1 MKELCNSIQ
10 PAFSFLHIFRLHIQI
25 SFDKLL
31 CQRGLLIRLSLGQH
45 RKLTGRLNISIMFDS
60 VKKNQSDFG
69 FVSVSD
75 DRDIEV
81 TRVARQ
87 SRQGLWSE
95 GFKLFRDI
103 FLIIVVFILFG
114 VFFVQPVVVEG
125 TSMLPQLHD
134 GERLLVNKLVYY
146 KIQSVS
152 WGHIERGDIVVFW
165 FPNDPDKSYVK
176 RIIGLPGETVELRNG
191 KVFISGTEL
200 KEDYLDTEHNQT
212 LPSWPA
218 KKVEEHHYFVM
229 GDNRDNSSD
238 SRYWGLV
245 PEKYIYGK
253 AFFRYWKPQ
262 DVGFLEHGEY
272 DKSVPQPPANKD
284 DLRAGER

>member
-1 MKELCNSIQ
+1 M
-10 PAFSFLHIFRLHIQI
+10 
-25 SFDKLL
+25 FDK
-31 CQRGLLIRLSLGQH
+31 I
-45 RKLTGRLNISIMFDS
+45 
-60 VKKNQSDFG
+60 KKNQSDFG
-69 FVSVSD
+69 FVSIAD
-75 DRDIEV
+75 DSDIEV
-81 TRVARQ
+81 TRVRRESQ
-87 SRQGLWSE
+87 QGLLSE
-95 GFKLFRDI
+95 GLKLFRDI
-103 FLIIVVFILFG
+103 FLIVVVFILFG

-134 GERLLVNKLVYY
+134 GERLLVNKLIYY
-146 KIQSVS
+146 KIQSIS
-152 WGHIERGDIVVFW
+152 WGHIDRGDIVVFW

-191 KVFISGTEL
+191 KVFIDGKEL
-200 KEDYLDTEHNQT
+200 NEDYLDVEHNQT
-212 LPSWPA
+212 LPTWPA

-262 DVGFLEHGEY
+262 DVGFLEHGAY
-272 DKSVPQPPANKD
+272 NGNVSAPTPQMKKD
-284 DLRAGER
+284 DADSDER

>member
-1 MKELCNSIQ
+1 MFE
-10 PAFSFLHIFRLHIQI
+10 FRSKGYHE
-25 SFDKLL
+25 
-31 CQRGLLIRLSLGQH
+31 
-45 RKLTGRLNISIMFDS
+45 
-60 VKKNQSDFG
+60 FG
-69 FVSVSD
+69 MVSVSD

-81 TRVARQ
+81 TRLRRE
-87 SRQGLWSE
+87 SRQGMWSE
-95 GFKLFRDI
+95 GLRLLRDI
-103 FLIIVVFILFG
+103 FLIVVVFILFG

-176 RIIGLPGETVELRNG
+176 RVIGLPGETVEVRNG
-191 KVFISGTEL
+191 KVFVNSQEL
-200 KEDYLDTEHNQT
+200 SEAYLDAEHNQA
-212 LPSWPA
+212 LPSWPP

-262 DVGFLEHGEY
+262 DVGFLERGEY
-272 DKSVPQPPANKD
+272 DKTAPQPVQD
-284 DLRAGER
+284 DLR

>member
-1 MKELCNSIQ
+1 
-10 PAFSFLHIFRLHIQI
+10 
-25 SFDKLL
+25 
-31 CQRGLLIRLSLGQH
+31 
-45 RKLTGRLNISIMFDS
+45 MFDF
-60 VKKNQSDFG
+60 KGKNQFEFG
-69 FVSVSD
+69 FVSAAD

-81 TRVARQ
+81 THLKRE

-95 GFKLFRDI
+95 GLRLARDI
-103 FLIIVVFILFG
+103 FLIVVVFILFG

-146 KIQSVS
+146 KIQSIS

-165 FPNDPDKSYVK
+165 YPNDPDKSFVK
-176 RIIGLPGETVELRNG
+176 RVIGLPGESVEVRNGRVFINGIELR
-191 KVFISGTEL
+191 EP
-200 KEDYLDTEHNQT
+200 YLDTEHNQS

-218 KKVEEHHYFVM
+218 KKVEDHHYFVM
-229 GDNRDNSSD
+229 GDNRDNSLD

-253 AFFRYWKPQ
+253 AFFRYWKPSEI
-262 DVGFLEHGEY
+262 GFLEHGAY
-272 DKSVPQPPANKD
+272 DENAPKPLPSPIPLNEFRLD
-284 DLRAGER
+284 GDR

>member
-1 MKELCNSIQ
+1 
-10 PAFSFLHIFRLHIQI
+10 
-25 SFDKLL
+25 
-31 CQRGLLIRLSLGQH
+31 
-45 RKLTGRLNISIMFDS
+45 MFDFQ
-60 VKKNQSDFG
+60 KKDQSDLG
-69 FVSVSD
+69 LVSADD

-81 TRVARQ
+81 TRLRRE

-95 GFKLFRDI
+95 AFKLFRDI

-125 TSMLPQLHD
+125 TSMLPELHD

-146 KIQSVS
+146 RIQSVS

-176 RIIGLPGETVELRNG
+176 RVIGLPGELVEVRSG
-191 KVFISGTEL
+191 KVFVDGRQLDET
-200 KEDYLDTEHNQT
+200 YLDVEHNQA

-218 KKVEEHHYFVM
+218 RKVDEHHYFVM

-253 AFFRYWKPQ
+253 AFFRYWKPSSI
-262 DVGFLEHGEY
+262 GFLEHGEY
-272 DKSVPQPPANKD
+272 DKSIPVKPD
-284 DLRAGER
+284 DLRAHDER

>member
-1 MKELCNSIQ
+1 
-10 PAFSFLHIFRLHIQI
+10 
-25 SFDKLL
+25 
-31 CQRGLLIRLSLGQH
+31 
-45 RKLTGRLNISIMFDS
+45 MFDFL
-60 VKKNQSDFG
+60 KKDQSDFG
-69 FVSVSD
+69 FVSASD
-75 DRDIEV
+75 DGDIEV
-81 TRVARQ
+81 TRVRRE

-95 GFKLFRDI
+95 GLKLFRDI

-146 KIQSVS
+146 KFQSVS

-176 RIIGLPGETVELRNG
+176 RVIGLPDETVEIRNG
-191 KVFISGTEL
+191 RVIVDGAEL
-200 KEDYLDTEHNQT
+200 TEDYLDKEYNQT
-212 LPSWPA
+212 LPTIPVT
-218 KKVEEHHYFVM
+218 KVAEHHYFVM

-245 PEKYIYGK
+245 PEKYVYGK
-253 AFFRYWKPQ
+253 AFFRYWKPSSI
-262 DVGFLEHGEY
+262 GFLEHGEY
-272 DKSVPQPPANKD
+272 VNPPPPPANRE
-284 DLRAGER
+284 DLRADDER

>member
-1 MKELCNSIQ
+1 
-10 PAFSFLHIFRLHIQI
+10 
-25 SFDKLL
+25 
-31 CQRGLLIRLSLGQH
+31 
-45 RKLTGRLNISIMFDS
+45 MFDL
-60 VKKNQSDFG
+60 KNKNQSSEIG
-69 FVSVSD
+69 LVSANDDSD
-75 DRDIEV
+75 IH
-81 TRVARQ
+81 VARLRRE
-87 SRQGLWSE
+87 SRQGLWTE
-95 GFKLFRDI
+95 AFKLSRDI

-125 TSMLPQLHD
+125 TSMLPELHD

-146 KIQSVS
+146 KIQGVS

-165 FPNDPDKSYVK
+165 YPNDPDKSYVK
-176 RIIGLPGETVELRNG
+176 RVIGLPGEIVEVRSG
-191 KVFISGTEL
+191 KVYIDGKQLE
-200 KEDYLDTEHNQT
+200 EDYLDSEHNQA

-253 AFFRYWKPQ
+253 AFFRYWKPAS
-262 DVGFLEHGEY
+262 VGFLEHGEY
-272 DKSVPQPPANKD
+272 GGNIPVTPT
-284 DLRAGER
+284 ERSGHDER